1 MRETGLSVPDSS
13 MIISLAEE
21 LDTPVST
28 LLGETV
34 WEECLDEENMKNISE
49 KLEVINLQLSKRSSM
64 RIRTIRYLLI
74 SLCVIIAVI
83 FIAFAVMNSEYLTWN
98 YNDPE
103 LAIVGTLL
111 HGFEFLFVRL
121 APFLFMGSVIG
132 IALTYKKR

>member
-1 MRETGLSVPDSS
+1 

-121 APFLFMGSVIG
+121 APFLLMGSVIG